1 MYKHV
6 SSYLPLQVLLEV
18 FPEMQPELSE
28 DSREPQGY
36 EEISGMNRW
45 SNCMCV
51 KVCLYFSAEE
61 NVVE

>member
-28 DSREPQGY
+28 DCRKPKGH
-36 EEISGMNRW
+36 EEISGTREM
-45 SNCMCV
+45 
-51 KVCLYFSAEE
+51 E
-61 NVVE
+61 